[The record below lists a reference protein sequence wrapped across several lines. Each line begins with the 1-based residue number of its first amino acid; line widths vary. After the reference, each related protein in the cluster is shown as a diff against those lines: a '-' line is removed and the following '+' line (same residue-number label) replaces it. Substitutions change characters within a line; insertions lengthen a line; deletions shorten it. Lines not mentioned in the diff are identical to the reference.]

1 MAALTKSFAGMSRLE
16 LEEYAG
22 GLERDNIECEI
33 EVAELKR
40 DLHLKIHHD
49 AERTVAL
56 IYRLKHAAGL

>member
-1 MAALTKSFAGMSRLE
+1 MAALTKSFGGMSRLE

-22 GLERDNIECEI
+22 QLERDNIECEI

-49 AERTVAL
+49 AERTVTL
-56 IYRLKHAAGL
+56 IYRLKQAAGL